1 MSASTSS
8 TAPDSDSPPSS
19 SRIPNVAPS
28 HSGKPSPPVVNWWVL
43 IITALVV
50 IAVSVW
56 AILDPVQAETAIGSV
71 VGWVATNFGWFYV
84 LTSTVVIVFVLLVAF
99 GRAGKTKMGPDHSS
113 PQFSL
118 FTWTAML
125 FAAGIGIDL
134 MFFSVAEPVSQYYA
148 PPSGDGETL
157 EATRQ
162 AVVWTLFHYGI
173 TGWAMYALMGMAF
186 GYFAFR
192 HGLPLSI
199 RSALYP
205 LIGRRVYGRAGDAV
219 DIAALLGTIFGVA
232 TSLGIGVAQLN
243 YGFHLMFGI
252 PESTASQAALIAVAV
267 VMATI
272 SCVSGVDKGIRR
284 LSELNVILA
293 VALLIFVLATG
304 QTAFI
309 LDALVNNLGDFV
321 AGFGGMTL
329 NTFAYD
335 DAGEWMSG
343 WTLFFWAWWIA
354 WAPFVGLFLARISR
368 GRTLRQFVVGTLTVP
383 FAFILIMIS
392 VFGNS
397 ALAIVTGGNDA
408 FGEVAMNQPERAFYS
423 LLEQFP
429 AAPAVIAVAT
439 VTGLLFYVTSADSG
453 ALVMSNFTST
463 IADPKQDGPTWLRI
477 FWSVATGVLT
487 LAMLLVGG
495 ITTLQNATLIIGLPF
510 AFVMYL
516 IMVSLWK
523 ALQVEI
529 SQSQSSDSS
538 RPSMAAGRSGRSTE
552 GHWRR
557 RLRRATTYPS
567 PAQAT
572 RYLDQVAEPALL
584 EIQKE
589 IRAQGAQAT
598 VQRQAVEDSGT
609 DCLTLRVDMS
619 PERDFMYQLYPVAAP
634 VPSFGRADARPIQ
647 DAYVRMEVFSQTGS
661 HEYDILDYTRDQ
673 IIDDVLD
680 HYEQHLEFLRIAS
693 AQGGATQMS
702 LEPHS
707 VPTWESEDFNTEL
720 NTGVM
725 PVLSADSTPPGK
737 SENSQSEGPRS

>member
-1 MSASTSS
+1 MN
-8 TAPDSDSPPSS
+8 P
-19 SRIPNVAPS
+19 
-28 HSGKPSPPVVNWWVL
+28 KPQVNWWVL
-43 IITALVV
+43 VVTGVIV
-50 IAVSVW
+50 IAVSIW
-56 AILDPVQAETAIGSV
+56 AMIDPVQAETAIGSV
-71 VGWVATNFGWFYV
+71 VGWVATNLGWFYV
-84 LTSTVVIVFVLLVAF
+84 LTSTVVIVFVLIVAF

-148 PPSGDGETL
+148 PPSGEGQTL

-243 YGFHLMFGI
+243 YGLYLMFGI
-252 PESTASQAALIAVAV
+252 PESTAAQAGLIAVAV
-267 VMATI
+267 IMATI

-293 VALLIFVLATG
+293 IVLLLYILITG

-335 DAGEWMSG
+335 DAGEWMAG

-368 GRTLRQFVVGTLTVP
+368 GRTLREFVVATMTVP

-439 VTGLLFYVTSADSG
+439 VTGMLFYVTSADSG

-463 IADPKQDGPTWLRI
+463 IADPKQDGAPWLRI

-487 LAMLLVGG
+487 LAMLIVGG

-510 AFVMYL
+510 AVVMYL

-529 SQSQSSDSS
+529 SQTRSSDSS
-538 RPSMAAGRSGRSTE
+538 RASMAAGRSGRSTE

-557 RLRRATTYPS
+557 RLRRATSYPS
-567 PAQAT
+567 AAQAT
-572 RYLDQVAEPALL
+572 QYLDRVAEPALR

-589 IRAQGAQAT
+589 IRAEGAQAT
-598 VQRQAVEDSGT
+598 LERTAVEGT
-609 DCLTLRVDMS
+609 GTESLSLRVDMA

-634 VPSFGRADARPIQ
+634 IPSFGRPDSRPTQ
-647 DAYVRMEVFSQTGS
+647 DAYVRLEVFSHTGS

-680 HYEQHLEFLRIAS
+680 HYERHLEFLRLS
-693 AQGGATQMS
+693 SSQGGNTQLS
-702 LEPHS
+702 LDPHA
-707 VPTWESEDFNTEL
+707 VPTWEADDFDTDL
-720 NTGVM
+720 NTAAL
-725 PVLSADSTPPGK
+725 PVVEAGSPTGRHRDSTADE
-737 SENSQSEGPRS
+737 STSASEGNHS

>member
-1 MSASTSS
+1 MSASTSPS
-8 TAPDSDSPPSS
+8 AAGSDAPPSS
-19 SRIPNVAPS
+19 PEPALPRRTSAVPTAPL
-28 HSGKPSPPVVNWWVL
+28 VNWWVL
-43 IITALVV
+43 IVTGLVV

-56 AILDPVQAETAIGSV
+56 AMIDPVQAETAIGSV
-71 VGWVATNFGWFYV
+71 VGWVATNLGWFYV
-84 LTSTVVIVFVLLVAF
+84 LTSTVVIVFVLIVAF
-99 GRAGKTKMGPDHSS
+99 GRAGNTKMGPDHSS
-113 PQFSL
+113 PHFSL

-148 PPSGDGETL
+148 PPSGEGQTL

-243 YGFHLMFGI
+243 YGLYLMFGI
-252 PESTASQAALIAVAV
+252 PESTAAQAALIAVAV
-267 VMATI
+267 IMATI

-293 VALLIFVLATG
+293 IALLLYILVTG

-321 AGFGGMTL
+321 ASFGGMTL
-329 NTFAYD
+329 NTFAYE
-335 DAGEWMSG
+335 DAGDWMAG

-368 GRTLRQFVVGTLTVP
+368 GRTLREFVVATMTVP

-439 VTGLLFYVTSADSG
+439 VTGMLFYVTSADSG

-463 IADPKQDGPTWLRI
+463 IADPRQDGPTWLRI

-487 LAMLLVGG
+487 LAMLIVGG

-510 AFVMYL
+510 AVVMYL
-516 IMVSLWK
+516 IMISLWK
-523 ALQVEI
+523 ALRVEI
-529 SQSQSSDSS
+529 SQSRSSDTS
-538 RPSMAAGRSGRSTE
+538 RASAVAGRSGRGTE

-557 RLRRATTYPS
+557 RLRRATSYPS

-584 EIQKE
+584 EIQRE
-589 IRAQGAQAT
+589 IRSEGGLAT
-598 VQRQAVEDSGT
+598 VERLPVEAAGT
-609 DCLTLRVDMS
+609 DSLTLRVDMA

-634 VPSFGRADARPIQ
+634 IPSFGRPDSRPTQ
-647 DAYVRMEVFSQTGS
+647 DAYVRLEVFSHTGS
-661 HEYDILDYTRDQ
+661 HEYDILDYSRDQ

-680 HYEQHLEFLRIAS
+680 HYERHLEFLRLS
-693 AQGGATQMS
+693 SSQGSATQLS
-702 LEPHS
+702 LDPRAL
-707 VPTWESEDFNTEL
+707 PTWESEDFDTSL
-720 NTGVM
+720 NTGVI
-725 PVLSADSTPPGK
+725 PTVATDAQPKPETSSNRKDRTH
-737 SENSQSEGPRS
+737 E

>member
-1 MSASTSS
+1 M
-8 TAPDSDSPPSS
+8 
-19 SRIPNVAPS
+19 
-28 HSGKPSPPVVNWWVL
+28 NWTVL
-43 IITALVV
+43 IVTGAIV
-50 IAVSVW
+50 IALSAW
-56 AILDPVQAETAIGSV
+56 AIISPAQAETAIGTV
-71 VGWVATNFGWFYV
+71 VAWVATNLGWFYV
-84 LTSTVVIVFVLLVAF
+84 LTSTVVIVFVLIVAL

-134 MFFSVAEPVSQYYA
+134 MFFSVAEPVTQYYA
-148 PPSGDGETL
+148 PPSGDGQTL

-205 LIGRRVYGRAGDAV
+205 LIGRRVYGRTGDAV

-243 YGFHLMFGI
+243 YGLYLMFGI
-252 PESTASQAALIAVAV
+252 PESAAAQAALIGVAV

-284 LSELNVILA
+284 LSELNVIMAIAML
-293 VALLIFVLATG
+293 VFVLVTG

-309 LDALVNNLGDFV
+309 LDALVTNLGDFV

-329 NTFAYD
+329 NTFAYED
-335 DAGEWMSG
+335 SGEWMAG

-383 FAFILIMIS
+383 FVFILIMIS

-439 VTGLLFYVTSADSG
+439 ITGMLFYVTSADSG
-453 ALVMSNFTST
+453 ALVMANFTST
-463 IADPKQDGPTWLRI
+463 IGDPKQDGAPWLRI
-477 FWSVATGVLT
+477 FWSLATGVLT

-510 AFVMYL
+510 AVVMYL
-516 IMVSLWK
+516 IMISLWK
-523 ALQVEI
+523 ALQVEV
-529 SQSQSSDSS
+529 SQAQSSDTA
-538 RPSMAAGRSGRSTE
+538 RPAMAAGRSGRLSE
-552 GHWRR
+552 GHWRH
-557 RLRRATTYPS
+557 RLRRATSYPS
-567 PAQAT
+567 PAHAS
-572 RYLDQVAEPALL
+572 RYLDTVAEPALR
-584 EIQKE
+584 EIVAE
-589 IRAQGAQAT
+589 ICREGAVAT
-598 VQRQAVEDSGT
+598 LDREPVDGAGT
-609 DCLTLRVDMS
+609 DCLTLRVDMA

-634 VPSFGRADARPIQ
+634 VPSFGRADPRPSQ
-647 DAYVRMEVFSQTGS
+647 DAYVRLEVFSHTGS
-661 HEYDILDYTRDQ
+661 HEYDILDYSREQ

-680 HYEQHLEFLRIAS
+680 HYERHLEFLRLNAGHS
-693 AQGGATQMS
+693 GSTQLS
-702 LEPHS
+702 LDPHF
-707 VPTWESEDFNTEL
+707 VPTWGPEDFDTEL
-720 NTGVM
+720 NTGAIPATPAPTM
-725 PVLSADSTPPGK
+725 RAHDAAPTPASSTDSTSPQPP
-737 SENSQSEGPRS
+737 ESEGSRS

>member
-1 MSASTSS
+1 M
-8 TAPDSDSPPSS
+8 
-19 SRIPNVAPS
+19 
-28 HSGKPSPPVVNWWVL
+28 NWLVL
-43 IITALVV
+43 GVTGAIV
-50 IAVSVW
+50 IALSVW
-56 AILDPVQAETAIGSV
+56 AIVAPAQAETSIVAIVS
-71 VGWVATNFGWFYV
+71 WVSANLGWFYV
-84 LTSTVVIVFVLLVAF
+84 LTATVVVVFVVIVAF
-99 GRAGKTKMGPDHSS
+99 SRAGKTKMGPDHST

-134 MFFSVAEPVSQYYA
+134 MFFSVSEPVSQYYA
-148 PPSGDGETL
+148 PPSGDGQSL

-243 YGFHLMFGI
+243 YGLYLMFGV
-252 PESTASQAALIAVAV
+252 PESTAAQAALIAIAV
-267 VMATI
+267 IMATI

-284 LSELNVILA
+284 LSELNIILA
-293 VALLIFVLATG
+293 IALLVFCLATG

-335 DAGEWMSG
+335 DASDWMSG

-368 GRTLRQFVVGTLTVP
+368 GRTLREFVIATMTVP

-397 ALAIVTGGNDA
+397 ALALVTGGNDA
-408 FGEVAMNQPERAFYS
+408 FGEVALNQPERAFYS

-439 VTGLLFYVTSADSG
+439 VTGMLFYVTSADSG

-463 IADPKQDGPTWLRI
+463 IGDPKQDGPPWLRI

-487 LAMLLVGG
+487 LAMLIVGG

-510 AFVMYL
+510 AVVMYL

-523 ALQVEI
+523 ALRVEV
-529 SQSQSSDSS
+529 SQAQSSDSV
-538 RPSMAAGRSGRSTE
+538 RPAMAAGRSDRMTD

-567 PAQAT
+567 AAHAT
-572 RYLDQVAEPALL
+572 RYLDKVAEPALREVL
-584 EIQKE
+584 DE
-589 IRAQGAQAT
+589 
-598 VQRQAVEDSGT
+598 VQSDGSQAVLERTPVEGTGT
-609 DCLTLRVDMS
+609 DCMTLRVDLA
-619 PERDFMYQLYPVAAP
+619 PERDFLYQLYPVAAP
-634 VPSFGRADARPIQ
+634 VPSFGRMDARPIQ
-647 DAYVRMEVFSQTGS
+647 DAYVRLEIFSHTGS
-661 HEYDILDYTRDQ
+661 HAYDILGYTREQ

-680 HYEQHLEFLRIAS
+680 HYERHLEFLRLS
-693 AQGGATQMS
+693 ATQNGATQLS
-702 LEPHS
+702 LDPHA
-707 VPTWESEDFNTEL
+707 VPTWTTEDFDADL
-720 NTGVM
+720 RTGAL
-725 PVLSADSTPPGK
+725 PVVGTDGAEPGATDGT
-737 SENSQSEGPRS
+737 GPSPTTDTKGHRP